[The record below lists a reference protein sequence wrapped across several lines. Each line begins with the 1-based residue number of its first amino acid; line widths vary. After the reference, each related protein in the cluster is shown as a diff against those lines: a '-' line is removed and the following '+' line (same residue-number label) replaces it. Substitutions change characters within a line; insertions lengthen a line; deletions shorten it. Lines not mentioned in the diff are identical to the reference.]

1 MNTTTRTSYDILG
14 ATRGIGPNQTTAAF
28 DYFLEEVR
36 KRFSNLQVLSAEE
49 VLVANAISTIKD
61 RIVIAVT
68 ENYPLPGVDFDQK
81 SQSEVIQKLLSV
93 AKDRLIVVALRDPY
107 ELSYLDVPTY
117 LCAFSFRP
125 CAAQAAVDVLCGDV
139 KPQGLTSV
147 SVPGTNLKA

>member
-1 MNTTTRTSYDILG
+1 VNTTSRASYDILG

-28 DYFLEEVR
+28 DYFLEEMR
-36 KRFSNLQVLSAEE
+36 KRFSNLQVLSAED
-49 VLVANAISTIKD
+49 VLVNPNLIIKD
-61 RIVIAVT
+61 GTLIAVT

-81 SQSEVIQKLLSV
+81 SQPEVIQKLLSV

-117 LCAFSFRP
+117 LCTFSFRP

-139 KPQGLTSV
+139 KSQGFTSV
-147 SVPGTNLKA
+147 SVPGTHLKA